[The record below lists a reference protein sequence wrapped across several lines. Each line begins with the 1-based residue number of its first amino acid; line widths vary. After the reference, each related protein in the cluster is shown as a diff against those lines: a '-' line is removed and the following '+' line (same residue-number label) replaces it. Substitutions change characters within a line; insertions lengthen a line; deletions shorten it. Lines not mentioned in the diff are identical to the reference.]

1 MRALARFC
9 AARGILVSGSDD
21 AAGLDLEDLK
31 RSGVHILPP
40 DCTDFI
46 GECDMVVFSAAI
58 PYFHPQ
64 LAAARAQHIPTLERK
79 AFLGLLSKKFDKT
92 VAVSGTH
99 GKTTVTAMLCKIF
112 SRAGMSFTGHIG
124 GAVKG
129 NAGGIVSCGNEWFVT
144 EACEYNRSF
153 LTLSPYVTAVLN
165 LQFDHPD
172 SYRDMDDMVAA
183 YDALIANT
191 SKDGCIVCSATAERM
206 LNLTGRRVVTFGYTR
221 GADIYPEEVKYSGGR
236 YSFFLAKCGVKRA
249 FVEMK
254 VQGKHN
260 IANCLAAYA
269 VAGECGISDDICAC
283 ALSAF
288 GGVKGRYEH
297 KGKTAG
303 GASVV
308 YDYAHHPGEIE
319 AAIATARQSCKK
331 RVVAV
336 FEPHTFSRT
345 RALMKEFIS
354 ALSLAD
360 EVIVLPAYKAREEYT
375 PSGSGYDL
383 YRRLAVLGNTRASY
397 AADYKK
403 AAELALGKTSAGDIL
418 LVMGAGTVWRVA
430 DIVSNYI

>member
-21 AAGLDLEDLK
+21 AAGPDLEDLK
-31 RSGVHILPP
+31 RSGVHILPS

-99 GKTTVTAMLCKIF
+99 GKTTVTAMLCEIF

-129 NAGGIVSCGNEWFVT
+129 NTGGIVSCGNEWFVT

-153 LTLSPYVTAVLN
+153 LTLAPFVTVVLN
-165 LQFDHPD
+165 MQFDHPD
-172 SYRDMDDMVAA
+172 CYRDYEDMKEA
-183 YDALIANT
+183 YQRLIKNT
-191 SKDGCIVCSATAERM
+191 CVRGCAVCYEPLLRELDLS
-206 LNLTGRRVVTFGYTR
+206 GRRVVTFGYSRSCDVYAEEITY
-221 GADIYPEEVKYSGGR
+221 ADGKYSF
-236 YSFFLAKCGVKRA
+236 YICKCGKMRLHVRLLT
-249 FVEMK
+249 E
-254 VQGKHN
+254 GKHN
-260 IANCLAAYA
+260 VLNALAAYA
-269 VAGECGISDDICAC
+269 AASECGATDADCEA
-283 ALSAF
+283 ALAAF
-288 GGVKGRYEH
+288 PGVKGRYEH
-297 KGKTAG
+297 AG
-303 GASVV
+303 RAASGAEMVC
-308 YDYAHHPGEIE
+308 DHAHHPGEIE
-319 AAIATARQSCKK
+319 AAVATAVQGCRGK
-331 RVVAV
+331 VFVI

-345 RALMKEFIS
+345 RALMKEFVA

-360 EVIVLPAYKAREEYT
+360 EAVILPTFKAREEYT

-383 YRRLAVLGNTRASY
+383 YMHLKLSGGVRCSY
-397 AADYKK
+397 ARDYKA
-403 AAELALGKTSAGDIL
+403 AAEAALRATHAGDIIL
-418 LVMGAGTVWRVA
+418 ILGAGEVRKTA
-430 DIVSNYI
+430 EYM

>member
-21 AAGLDLEDLK
+21 AAGPDLEDLK
-31 RSGVHILPP
+31 RSGVHILPS

-79 AFLGLLSKKFDKT
+79 AFLGLLSKNFDKT

-99 GKTTVTAMLCKIF
+99 GKTTVTAMLCEIF

-129 NAGGIVSCGNEWFVT
+129 NTGGIVSCGNEWFVT

-172 SYRDMDDMVAA
+172 CYRDMYDMVAA

-254 VQGKHN
+254 VEGKHN

-269 VAGECGISDDICAC
+269 VAGECGIRSQGKVRAQ
-283 ALSAF
+283 
-288 GGVKGRYEH
+288 GENGRGCKRRLRLRPPPGRDRSGNRHRQAELQ
-297 KGKTAG
+297 KAG
-303 GASVV
+303 GRGIRAAYVFADARPYEGVHIRAFARGRSNSASRVQGKGGIHSV
-308 YDYAHHPGEIE
+308 GE
-319 AAIATARQSCKK
+319 RLRPLPSSCGAGQYPRKL
-331 RVVAV
+331 R
-336 FEPHTFSRT
+336 
-345 RALMKEFIS
+345 
-354 ALSLAD
+354 
-360 EVIVLPAYKAREEYT
+360 
-375 PSGSGYDL
+375 
-383 YRRLAVLGNTRASY
+383 RRL
-397 AADYKK
+397 
-403 AAELALGKTSAGDIL
+403 
-418 LVMGAGTVWRVA
+418 
-430 DIVSNYI
+430 